1 MDWKKR
7 FTTDENELKALI
19 DKLGLASAGE
29 PLTDREREVAFR
41 SIGQKLVK
49 MRAYADDCLSG
60 RSDYEKSVL
69 EYKLRIEFPLF
80 AHLSSLSSMSREYVE
95 WSCA

>member
-7 FTTDENELKALI
+7 LKTDEDELRALVNR
-19 DKLGLASAGE
+19 LAALPPGS
-29 PLTDREREVAFR
+29 PLTDREREIAFR
-41 SIGQKLVK
+41 SIGQKIVE
-49 MRAYADDCLSG
+49 MRAYADDRLG
-60 RSDYEKSVL
+60 GGTERERSIL

-80 AHLSSLSSMSREYVE
+80 AHLSSLSSLSREYVE

>member
-7 FTTDENELKALI
+7 FRTDENELKALI
-19 DKLGLASAGE
+19 DRLGQASADG

-41 SIGQKLVK
+41 SIGQKLVE

-60 RSDYEKSVL
+60 RSEYEKSLL

-80 AHLSSLSSMSREYVE
+80 AHLSSLSSMPREYVE